1 MAFVCVGCM
10 GSTPEDYED
19 PNTDFEDTKTL
30 DMYGIKVLYRPDS
43 YDFNEGSGGT
53 ADEENDYYGKY
64 AYNIMNQLYGIYAI
78 PNTSQ
83 PLDFIQGYAPQFY
96 PEQVENPEPGKEYGT
111 KADFLPY
118 LYDSVRYKVDT
129 LGTVN
134 NIEIK
139 SGEFIIRLEPTEAD
153 PNNIEV
159 YKNGQKLDHSNPEYL
174 TCVEN
179 YGSKF
184 TTFEDYY
191 IVGANTQAAWN
202 WSFDYDITPVGY
214 DESETTPS
222 LDAYLNYRDGN
233 CYTEKPFL
241 NNQHLYNTYILTYDE
256 ATQEYIPSYNAE
268 DYYSSQTN
276 FAQSSYQQN
285 FLSSGSET
293 DYSLY
298 SQFTKALEYVI
309 YSYALDL
316 EPATITVEHLSSPIK
331 IGDTDY
337 YYSMNVAGF
346 ESEGEN
352 SSVEV
357 ALNYIKN
364 LFNKCGSF
372 VGLTSLQIT
381 KIENWILENVIGAAA
396 YSNDTITTFSNVKE
410 VIDYN
415 KPSSE
420 GAYTRTYEF
429 DISSDVSSVEFGRR
443 YEEVVHNI
451 IDGVCT
457 LVSIGNNGEG
467 GGNVNID
474 ERFLASEI
482 KEYAGNTFVIGDDAN
497 FPKYEEGQSDVAIL
511 PLEYQS
517 VVLMLNKLQ
526 FIENMYIALK
536 YDADLSGTEEGK
548 FGSEYIEI
556 QVDLNYYNHAN
567 DVYCT
572 LASKVAKVYDG
583 PYDIEYMP
591 FDGDSGA
598 GDGIAPPDHVSGVEF
613 SSIGKMW
620 KDNPLGD
627 ILPVN
632 AFNPEIGNKVL
643 MTEDM
648 KATNYDGTVLV
659 SRSPLVLLGTTD
671 VRKWYSIV
679 EPTENDPLVDAD
691 HTYISG
697 RLNHEMFKGSDG
709 CDYLEITYKVLKKP
723 GDANK
728 NYKFYTGIALIDSSD
743 KPIN

>member
-64 AYNIMNQLYGIYAI
+64 AYNIMEQLYGIYAI
-78 PNTSQ
+78 SNT
-83 PLDFIQGYAPQFY
+83 DVAGNYIQGYAPQFY

-139 SGEFIIRLEPTEAD
+139 SGEFIIRLEPTESD

-159 YKNGQKLDHSNPEYL
+159 YKNGQKLDHSNPEYI
-174 TCVEN
+174 TNVSK
-179 YGSKF
+179 YGSSL
-184 TTFEDYY
+184 TTFTDYY
-191 IVGANTQAAWN
+191 IVGANTQAGWN
-202 WSFDYDITPVGY
+202 WSFDYDIENIKSFLSIQDSWNTNSPITINNHLYG
-214 DESETTPS
+214 TF
-222 LDAYLNYRDGN
+222 
-233 CYTEKPFL
+233 YTESDY
-241 NNQHLYNTYILTYDE
+241 NNYNQHYDSI
-256 ATQEYIPSYNAE
+256 T
-268 DYYSSQTN
+268 DK
-276 FAQSSYQQN
+276 YQRN
-285 FLSSGSET
+285 FLSSGGVAE
-293 DYSLY
+293 YSLY

-316 EPATITVEHLSSPIK
+316 EPATITVEHLSSPIT
-331 IGDTDY
+331 IGGTDY

-346 ESEGEN
+346 EPEGEN

-381 KIENWILENVIGAAA
+381 KIENWILENVIGTAA

-420 GAYTRTYEF
+420 GTYTRTYEF
-429 DISSDVSSVEFGRR
+429 DTSSDVSSVEFGRR

-598 GDGIAPPDHVSGVEF
+598 GDGVAPPDHVSGVEF

-627 ILPVN
+627 VLPVN

-648 KATNYDGTVLV
+648 QATNYDGTVLV

>member
-78 PNTSQ
+78 PNTSDTI
-83 PLDFIQGYAPQFY
+83 DFIGAYAPQFY
-96 PEQVENPEPGKEYGT
+96 NKQVENPEPGKEYGT
-111 KADFLPY
+111 KVDFLPY

-159 YKNGQKLDHSNPEYL
+159 YKNGQKLDHSNSEYI
-174 TCVEN
+174 TNVSK
-179 YGSKF
+179 YGSSL
-184 TTFEDYY
+184 TTFTDYY
-191 IVGANTQAAWN
+191 IVGANTQAGWN
-202 WSFDYDITPVGY
+202 WSFDYDIENIQSFLSYYTMIWNERNPILLNNHIYGTY
-214 DESETTPS
+214 YSET
-222 LDAYLNYRDGN
+222 DFDN
-233 CYTEKPFL
+233 
-241 NNQHLYNTYILTYDE
+241 I
-256 ATQEYIPSYNAE
+256 
-268 DYYSSQTN
+268 TN
-276 FAQSSYQQN
+276 FYTGDISKFYQQN

-309 YSYALDL
+309 YCYALDL

-357 ALNYIKN
+357 ALNYIKD

-381 KIENWILENVIGAAA
+381 KIENWILENVIGTAA

-429 DISSDVSSVEFGRR
+429 DTSSDVSSVEFGRR

-548 FGSEYIEI
+548 FGTEYIEI

-598 GDGIAPPDHVSGVEF
+598 GDGIAPYDHVSGVEF

-648 KATNYDGTVLV
+648 EATNYDGTVLV

-697 RLNHEMFKGSDG
+697 RLNHEMFKDPADG

>member
-64 AYNIMNQLYGIYAI
+64 AYNIMEQLYGIYAI
-78 PNTSQ
+78 SNT
-83 PLDFIQGYAPQFY
+83 DVAGNYIQGYAPQFY

-118 LYDSVRYKVDT
+118 LYDSMRYKIDT

-139 SGEFIIRLEPTEAD
+139 SGEFIIRLEPTESD

-159 YKNGQKLDHSNPEYL
+159 YKNGQKLDHSNPEYTSNFTKYSSEL
-174 TCVEN
+174 
-179 YGSKF
+179 
-184 TTFEDYY
+184 TTFTDYY
-191 IVGANTQAAWN
+191 IVGANTQAGWN
-202 WSFDYDITPVGY
+202 WSFDYDIENIKSFLSIQDSWNTNSPITINNHLYG
-214 DESETTPS
+214 TF
-222 LDAYLNYRDGN
+222 
-233 CYTEKPFL
+233 YTESDY
-241 NNQHLYNTYILTYDE
+241 NNYNQHYDSI
-256 ATQEYIPSYNAE
+256 T
-268 DYYSSQTN
+268 DK
-276 FAQSSYQQN
+276 YQQN
-285 FLSSGSET
+285 FLSSGGVAE
-293 DYSLY
+293 YSLY

-316 EPATITVEHLSSPIK
+316 EPATITVEHLSSPVT
-331 IGDTDY
+331 IGGTDY
-337 YYSMNVAGF
+337 YYSMNVAGY
-346 ESEGEN
+346 EPEGEN

-357 ALNYIKN
+357 ALNKIKN

-429 DISSDVSSVEFGRR
+429 DTSSDVSSVEFGRR

-598 GDGIAPPDHVSGVEF
+598 GDDIAPYDHVSGVEF

-627 ILPVN
+627 VLPVN

-648 KATNYDGTVLV
+648 EATNYDGTVLV

>member
-78 PNTSQ
+78 PNTSDTI
-83 PLDFIQGYAPQFY
+83 DFIGAYAPQFY
-96 PEQVENPEPGKEYGT
+96 NKQVENPEPGKEYGT
-111 KADFLPY
+111 KVDFLPY
-118 LYDSVRYKVDT
+118 LYDSVRYKIDT

-139 SGEFIIRLEPTEAD
+139 SGEFIIRLEPTESD

-159 YKNGQKLDHSNPEYL
+159 YKNGQKLDHSNSEY
-174 TCVEN
+174 TSN
-179 YGSKF
+179 FTKYSSKLA
-184 TTFEDYY
+184 TFEDYY
-191 IVGANTQAAWN
+191 IVGANTQAGWN
-202 WSFDYDITPVGY
+202 WSFDYDITNLEAFLIY
-214 DESETTPS
+214 EENWNKYSSTI
-222 LDAYLNYRDGN
+222 
-233 CYTEKPFL
+233 L
-241 NNQHLYNTYILTYDE
+241 NNHIYGLYKN
-256 ATQEYIPSYNAE
+256 
-268 DYYSSQTN
+268 QTN
-276 FAQSSYQQN
+276 YESNVANYYINLQNSYQQN
-285 FLSSGSET
+285 FLSSGGET

-316 EPATITVEHLSSPIK
+316 EPATITVEHLSSPIT
-331 IGDTDY
+331 IGGTDY
-337 YYSMNVAGF
+337 YYSMNVTGF
-346 ESEGEN
+346 EPEGEN

-381 KIENWILENVIGAAA
+381 KIENWILENVIGTAA

-420 GAYTRTYEF
+420 GTYTRTYEF
-429 DISSDVSSVEFGRR
+429 DTSSDVSSVEFGRR

-548 FGSEYIEI
+548 FGTEYIEI

-598 GDGIAPPDHVSGVEF
+598 GDGIAPYDHVSGVEF

-620 KDNPLGD
+620 EDNPLGD
-627 ILPVN
+627 VLPVN

>member
-129 LGTVN
+129 IGTVN

-139 SGEFIIRLEPTEAD
+139 SGEFIIRLEPTESD

-159 YKNGQKLDHSNPEYL
+159 YKNGQKLDHSNSEYI
-174 TCVEN
+174 TNVSK
-179 YGSKF
+179 YGSSL
-184 TTFEDYY
+184 TTFTDYY
-191 IVGANTQAAWN
+191 IVGANTQAGWN
-202 WSFDYDITPVGY
+202 WSFDYDITNLEAFLIY
-214 DESETTPS
+214 EENWNKYSSTI
-222 LDAYLNYRDGN
+222 
-233 CYTEKPFL
+233 L
-241 NNQHLYNTYILTYDE
+241 NNHIYGLYKN
-256 ATQEYIPSYNAE
+256 
-268 DYYSSQTN
+268 QTN
-276 FAQSSYQQN
+276 YESNVANYYINLQNSYQQN

-346 ESEGEN
+346 EPEGEN

-381 KIENWILENVIGAAA
+381 KIENWILENVIGTAA

-420 GAYTRTYEF
+420 GTYTRTYEF
-429 DISSDVSSVEFGRR
+429 DTSSDVSSVEFGRK
-443 YEEVVHNI
+443 YEEVVHNV

-598 GDGIAPPDHVSGVEF
+598 VDGIAPYDHVSGVEF

-627 ILPVN
+627 VLPVN

-648 KATNYDGTVLV
+648 EATNYDGTVLV

-697 RLNHEMFKGSDG
+697 RLNHEMFKGSGG

>member
-19 PNTDFEDTKTL
+19 PSTDFEDTKTL

-64 AYNIMNQLYGIYAI
+64 AYNIMEQLYGIYAI
-78 PNTSQ
+78 SNT
-83 PLDFIQGYAPQFY
+83 DVAGNYIQGYAPQFY

-111 KADFLPY
+111 KAEFLPY

-159 YKNGQKLDHSNPEYL
+159 YKNGQKLDHSNSEYI
-174 TCVEN
+174 TNVSK
-179 YGSKF
+179 YGSSL
-184 TTFEDYY
+184 TTFTDYY
-191 IVGANTQAAWN
+191 IVGANTQAGWN
-202 WSFDYDITPVGY
+202 WSFDYDIENIKSFLSY
-214 DESETTPS
+214 
-222 LDAYLNYRDGN
+222 
-233 CYTEKPFL
+233 YTMIWNERNPILL
-241 NNQHLYNTYILTYDE
+241 NNHIYGTYY
-256 ATQEYIPSYNAE
+256 AE
-268 DYYSSQTN
+268 TDFDNITN
-276 FAQSSYQQN
+276 FYTGDISKFYQQN
-285 FLSSGSET
+285 FLSSGGVAE
-293 DYSLY
+293 YSLY

-346 ESEGEN
+346 EPEGEN

-429 DISSDVSSVEFGRR
+429 DTSSDVSSVEFGRR

-598 GDGIAPPDHVSGVEF
+598 GDGIAPYDHVSGVEF

-627 ILPVN
+627 VLPVN

-648 KATNYDGTVLV
+648 EATNYDGTVLV

>member
-64 AYNIMNQLYGIYAI
+64 AYNIMAQLYYIYSI
-78 PNTSQ
+78 PNATTTNNYVGQ
-83 PLDFIQGYAPQFY
+83 YAPQFY
-96 PEQVENPEPGKEYGT
+96 PVQVSNPEPGKEYGT

-129 LGTVN
+129 IGTVN

-139 SGEFIIRLEPTEAD
+139 SGEFIIRLEPTESD

-159 YKNGQKLDHSNPEYL
+159 YKNGQKLDHSNSEYI
-174 TCVEN
+174 TNVSK
-179 YGSKF
+179 YGSSL
-184 TTFEDYY
+184 TTFTDYY
-191 IVGANTQAAWN
+191 IVGANTQAGWN
-202 WSFDYDITPVGY
+202 WSFDYDITNI
-214 DESETTPS
+214 ESFLIYEETWNKYPS
-222 LDAYLNYRDGN
+222 I
-233 CYTEKPFL
+233 TL
-241 NNQHLYNTYILTYDE
+241 NNHIYGLYRNENNYDNINNYYINLP
-256 ATQEYIPSYNAE
+256 I
-268 DYYSSQTN
+268 
-276 FAQSSYQQN
+276 SYQQN

-316 EPATITVEHLSSPIK
+316 EPATITVEHLSSPVT
-331 IGDTDY
+331 IGGTDY

-357 ALNYIKN
+357 ALNGIKD

-598 GDGIAPPDHVSGVEF
+598 GDGIAPYDHVSGVEF

-620 KDNPLGD
+620 EDNPLGD

-648 KATNYDGTVLV
+648 EATNYDGTVLV